1 MAKESITVLGREITY
16 EIKDVDISSLEY
28 DPENPRISRIVSRI
42 PPNKVNQNFI
52 EMELLKLDST
62 KDLIVDLEANKGV
75 VDEIYVL
82 KNKVIEGNRRLC
94 AYRRLYKKY
103 EKDPIDKKRW
113 QMIKARILQNDV
125 TDEEISYILVTF
137 HIKGKTPWD
146 AYEKAAYVHRMIK
159 KLNKAPDEIGKHLG
173 MHKNTIEAMLRA
185 YETMSVKYL
194 RNSPENSLDSGTK
207 DEVKKFSYFD
217 AFYRQK
223 DLVKRVQ
230 ETPAFLEEF
239 VDWVK
244 EDRFK
249 KAQNVRDLPKI
260 LGNKKASKAFYEN
273 GPEEAFEEA
282 MHILYEHKP
291 ERVDRFYKKI
301 REFRE
306 LISDAE
312 ALKIKKEIA
321 ENKNKKA
328 ELQHCYKD
336 LKRFCKEIGLDIS

>member
-1 MAKESITVLGREITY
+1 
-16 EIKDVDISSLEY
+16 
-28 DPENPRISRIVSRI
+28 
-42 PPNKVNQNFI
+42 
-52 EMELLKLDST
+52 
-62 KDLIVDLEANKGV
+62 
-75 VDEIYVL
+75 
-82 KNKVIEGNRRLC
+82 
-94 AYRRLYKKY
+94 
-103 EKDPIDKKRW
+103 
-113 QMIKARILQNDV
+113 
-125 TDEEISYILVTF
+125 
-137 HIKGKTPWD
+137 
-146 AYEKAAYVHRMIK
+146 
-159 KLNKAPDEIGKHLG
+159 
-173 MHKNTIEAMLRA
+173 MLRA

-230 ETPAFLEEF
+230 ETPAFLDEF

-301 REFRE
+301 REFRD
-306 LISDAE
+306 LISEAE
-312 ALKIKKEIA
+312 ALKIKNEIE

-328 ELQHCYKD
+328 ELQQCYKD
-336 LKRFCKEIGLDIS
+336 LKRFCKEVGLDT